1 MILKPIIL
9 LILITTSFLLLLMT
23 SAGASEPTTA
33 LGSAFWIS
41 FGVFAFCCIHL
52 SRNEKYYKNYID
64 EDLG

>member
-1 MILKPIIL
+1 MIKPRTL
-9 LILITTSFLLLLMT
+9 LILTITSFLLLLMT
-23 SAGASEPTTA
+23 NAGASEPNTV
-33 LGSAFWIS
+33 LGFAFWIS